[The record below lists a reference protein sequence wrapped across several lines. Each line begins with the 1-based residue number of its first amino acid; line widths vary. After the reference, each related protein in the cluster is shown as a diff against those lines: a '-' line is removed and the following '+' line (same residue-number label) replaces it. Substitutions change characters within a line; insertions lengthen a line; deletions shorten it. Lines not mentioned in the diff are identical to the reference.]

1 MSREA
6 MSEEER
12 RRRRNEA
19 SRRCYL
25 RRKAELAAQAQP
37 VGAKNKKPKAKAVE
51 AKPARAKPARR
62 EPDPV
67 VAAERLCKTYA
78 RVAGGIKPMLKDAA
92 EFLGIVYKSEDQRV
106 AEKVERILAKGLG
119 VSVSRLASDPMEKTR
134 VCLDVVSKAVKTP
147 KFRLDAQED
156 RAQFVPFPAP
166 GEQPPQSEPEP
177 LPEAPAEPEDKDKDE
192 DEPAEVPVDPALL
205 EKVDA
210 GEADKSEIEIPQ
222 GKDGKSDCE
231 DDEDDEDEPDPEDD
245 ELEDEDEDDEDD
257 ESEEAQERRAR
268 RREREESDS
277 IREYETGRW
286 EMMGEMGAQGA
297 FDD

>member
-25 RRKAELAAQAQP
+25 KRKAELATQAQP
-37 VGAKNKKPKAKAVE
+37 VGVKNKKPKVKAVE
-51 AKPARAKPARR
+51 VKPVRAKPARR
-62 EPDPV
+62 GPDPI
-67 VAAERLCKTYA
+67 VAAERLGRTYA
-78 RVAGGIKPMLKDAA
+78 RVAGGIKSMLKDAA
-92 EFLGIVYKSEDQRV
+92 EFLGTVYKSEDQRV
-106 AEKVERILAKGLG
+106 VEKVERILVKDLG
-119 VSVSRLASDPMEKTR
+119 VSISRLASDPPEKTR
-134 VCLDVVSKAVKTP
+134 VCIDAVSKAVKTP
-147 KFRLDAQED
+147 KFRLTTVVAGP
-156 RAQFVPFPAP
+156 V
-166 GEQPPQSEPEP
+166 EPKP
-177 LPEAPAEPEDKDKDE
+177 LPEASIDPDPEGD

-205 EKVDA
+205 AKVDA

-222 GKDGKSDCE
+222 DKNDKF
-231 DDEDDEDEPDPEDD
+231 DDEDDEDELDSEDD
-245 ELEDEDEDDEDD
+245 ELEDEDDEDDEDD

-268 RREREESDS
+268 RREREESSNVRDWES
-277 IREYETGRW
+277 GRW

>member
-6 MSEEER
+6 MSEDER

-51 AKPARAKPARR
+51 AKPARTKPAQAKPTRR
-62 EPDPV
+62 GPDPV

-106 AEKVERILAKGLG
+106 VEKVERILAKGLG
-119 VSVSRLASDPMEKTR
+119 VSFAGTPSDPLEKTR
-134 VCLDVVSKAVKTP
+134 VCLDAVSKTVKTP
-147 KFRLDAQED
+147 KFRLTVDTA
-156 RAQFVPFPAP
+156 ATA
-166 GEQPPQSEPEP
+166 EPEP
-177 LPEAPAEPEDKDKDE
+177 LPEASAEPEPE
-192 DEPAEVPVDPALL
+192 NDEPAEVPVDPALL

-222 GKDGKSDCE
+222 DKDGKSDE
-231 DDEDDEDEPDPEDD
+231 DDEDDSDLDGDDESENEDEDD
-245 ELEDEDEDDEDD
+245 DEDDEDD

-268 RREREESDS
+268 RREREESNNV
-277 IREYETGRW
+277 REYESGRW

>member
-1 MSREA
+1 MAKET
-6 MSEEER
+6 MTEEER

-51 AKPARAKPARR
+51 AKPARVKPARR
-62 EPDPV
+62 GPDPI

-78 RVAGGIKPMLKDAA
+78 KVANGVKPMIKDAA

-119 VSVSRLASDPMEKTR
+119 VSVSRLASDPVEKTR
-134 VCLDVVSKAVKTP
+134 VCLDAVSKAVKTP
-147 KFRLDAQED
+147 KFRLTADNTE
-156 RAQFVPFPAP
+156 PA
-166 GEQPPQSEPEP
+166 EPEP
-177 LPEAPAEPEDKDKDE
+177 LPEAPADPEPEDD

-222 GKDGKSDCE
+222 DKDDKSDDE
-231 DDEDDEDEPDPEDD
+231 DDEDDEDELDPEDD
-245 ELEDEDEDDEDD
+245 EPEDDEDDDEDD

-268 RREREESDS
+268 RREREESNNVRDWES
-277 IREYETGRW
+277 GRW

>member
-25 RRKAELAAQAQP
+25 KRKAELAAQAQP
-37 VGAKNKKPKAKAVE
+37 VGVKNKKPKAKAVE
-51 AKPARAKPARR
+51 AKPAQAKPARR
-62 EPDPV
+62 GPDPL
-67 VAAERLCKTYA
+67 VAAERLCKAYA
-78 RVAGGIKPMLKDAA
+78 KVADGVKPMMKDAA
-92 EFLGIVYKSEDQRV
+92 EFLSAVYKSEDQRV
-106 AEKVERILAKGLG
+106 VEKVERILTKGLG
-119 VSVSRLASDPMEKTR
+119 IKVSRLASDPIEKTR
-134 VCLDVVSKAVKTP
+134 VCFDAVSKAVKTP
-147 KFRLDAQED
+147 KFRLNAQGD
-156 RAQFVPFPAP
+156 GAQFVPFPAP
-166 GEQPPQSEPEP
+166 DEQPSQSGPETEPEQ
-177 LPEAPAEPEDKDKDE
+177 ETE

-222 GKDGKSDCE
+222 DKDDGS
-231 DDEDDEDEPDPEDD
+231 DDEDDEDELDPED
-245 ELEDEDEDDEDD
+245 
-257 ESEEAQERRAR
+257 AR
-268 RREREESDS
+268 RRRREESDS
-277 IREYETGRW
+277 VREYETGRW

>member
-62 EPDPV
+62 GPDPI

-78 RVAGGIKPMLKDAA
+78 KVANGVKPMIKDAA

-119 VSVSRLASDPMEKTR
+119 VSVSRLASDPIGKTR
-134 VCLDVVSKAVKTP
+134 VCLDAVSKAVKTP
-147 KFRLDAQED
+147 KFRLTADTA
-156 RAQFVPFPAP
+156 
-166 GEQPPQSEPEP
+166 EPEP
-177 LPEAPAEPEDKDKDE
+177 LTEAPADPEPEDD

-222 GKDGKSDCE
+222 DKDDKSDE
-231 DDEDDEDEPDPEDD
+231 DDEDDSDLDDDEIENEDED
-245 ELEDEDEDDEDD
+245 DEDDEDD

-268 RREREESDS
+268 RREREESNNVRDWES
-277 IREYETGRW
+277 GRW